1 MSIEKDKLYGMAGTS
16 AFHLLII
23 LVALFLALH
32 TPLPLPQEEG
42 VEVDLGYTDVGMGDL
57 QTEEEE
63 TVNVPEAAVQQPPA
77 SSEEQPDI
85 TQNTEESPPVKEV
98 KKPEKSQP
106 QETIR
111 ETKNS
116 EVQNQEET
124 KSVLNPDA
132 LYKGRKA
139 QSEATGTEGITGQPG
154 DQGAPNGAPNVK
166 IYDGQGGQGD
176 GISYSLSGRR
186 SKLLPKPI
194 YRSEEQGKVV
204 VTIWVNSNGDVIR
217 AEAGAK
223 GTDITDLSLRQL
235 AKNAALQSKFTSD
248 PNASEEQ
255 KGTITYIFI
264 KMN

>member
-1 MSIEKDKLYGMAGTS
+1 MSIEKDKLYGIAGTS

-42 VEVDLGYTDVGMGDL
+42 VEVDLGYIDVGIGDM
-57 QTEEEE
+57 QPEEDAA
-63 TVNVPEAAVQQPPA
+63 VNVPEAAMQQPPA

-85 TQNTEESPPVKEV
+85 TQNTEEAPPVEEV
-98 KKPEKSQP
+98 KKPEKQQP

-111 ETKNS
+111 EIKNEETQS
-116 EVQNQEET
+116 QEEA
-124 KSVLNPDA
+124 KPVVNPDA
-132 LYKGRKA
+132 LYKGRKT
-139 QSEATGTEGITGQPG
+139 QSDATGTEGITGQPG
-154 DQGAPNGAPNVK
+154 DQGSPNGAPNVK
-166 IYDGQGGQGD
+166 TYDGQGGQGD

-186 SKLLPKPI
+186 SKLLPKPY

-204 VTIWVNSNGDVIR
+204 VTIWVNRNGDVIR

-223 GTDITDLSLRQL
+223 GTDVTDLSLRQL

-248 PNASEEQ
+248 PNAPEEQ